1 MDKKTSS
8 TMAIVSMLLGIVGLL
23 TTCLLFGILLS
34 IVSLILGFIVLA
46 KKMPGKGFA
55 ITGLITSII
64 SMVLFVLLIVAIN
77 SSSDKVLSEKGTAN
91 EGDTIIETSIEK
103 ITMEEADI
111 KAKDTTESIA
121 IADDT
126 TSAESPE
133 EFKESCQEID
143 YKKLLRKPEDFI
155 GQRIVITAKVQQVM
169 NGGLFDDGKY
179 YRVQT
184 DNGNQEW
191 YLDDEYFMYD
201 YRIGD
206 DMKILKEDVLKIYAE
221 FSGLEEVKRAL
232 TKSDEEV
239 PAIKAYYVE
248 LISE

>member
-1 MDKKTSS
+1 MNDFF
-8 TMAIVSMLLGIVGLL
+8 VLLLGLACVITV
-23 TTCLLFGILLS
+23 
-34 IVSLILGFIVLA
+34 VLGFNS
-46 KKMPGKGFA
+46 FA
-55 ITGLITSII
+55 NKIRNEPLELKFFLIPLIMFVVGMTGGLITSGSNKDAENSPVI
-64 SMVLFVLLIVAIN
+64 SSETKETKEEE
-77 SSSDKVLSEKGTAN
+77 SSEGGTLDAYI
-91 EGDTIIETSIEK
+91 DTEL
-103 ITMEEADI
+103 
-111 KAKDTTESIA
+111 
-121 IADDT
+121 
-126 TSAESPE
+126 ESPE
-133 EFKESCQEID
+133 EFKVSCQEID